1 MIPSALFLPSSR
13 FPIEISWSPL
23 RPTRHSY
30 AKDQERA
37 FEKVYEPYWA
47 TFHKRELC
55 ESMNTVTAALITA
68 ILGILGLFI
77 TSALERRRA
86 LRLRELEFRLDRYK
100 EFLQALSEYG
110 ANPTFA
116 TQLRFTNSLNVILLI
131 GSTGLLQAVKNLVD
145 NYNDQNGSWEKQIP
159 ILNRIMLG
167 MRRDLNDA
175 ESKHLTEFDFPI
187 IFPDIPPG
195 TKTPSAKSA
204 KAIKKR
210 A

>member
-1 MIPSALFLPSSR
+1 MIAGR
-13 FPIEISWSPL
+13 GW
-23 RPTRHSY
+23 
-30 AKDQERA
+30 ERDDDKGCA
-37 FEKVYEPYWA
+37 P
-47 TFHKRELC
+47 
-55 ESMNTVTAALITA
+55 MNTVTAALITA

-86 LRLRELEFRLDRYK
+86 LRLREMEFRLDRYK

-116 TQLRFTNSLNVILLI
+116 TQLRFTNSLNVTLLI
-131 GSTGLLQAVKNLVD
+131 GSAGLLQAVKDLVD
-145 NYNDQNGSWEKQIP
+145 SYNDKNASWEKQIP

-175 ESKHLTEFDFPI
+175 ETKHLTEFHFPI

-195 TKTPSAKSA
+195 ANTPSAKTA
-204 KAIKKR
+204 KTGKKR
-210 A
+210 GSSSAYKF

>member
-1 MIPSALFLPSSR
+1 
-13 FPIEISWSPL
+13 
-23 RPTRHSY
+23 
-30 AKDQERA
+30 
-37 FEKVYEPYWA
+37 
-47 TFHKRELC
+47 
-55 ESMNTVTAALITA
+55 MNTVTAALITA
-68 ILGILGLFI
+68 MLGIVGLFI
-77 TSALERRRA
+77 ASALERRRA

-131 GSTGLLQAVKNLVD
+131 GSAGLLQAVKDLVES
-145 NYNDQNGSWEKQIP
+145 YNNKNVSWEKQIP

-175 ESKHLTEFDFPI
+175 GIKHLTEFDFPI

-195 TKTPSAKSA
+195 ANTPSAKSA
-204 KAIKKR
+204 KTGKKR